1 MTEKIRVFAFKLSSG
16 EELISRVI
24 KRTEDEIVLDRPN
37 MIGLAPAQGGM
48 GISIQLMPWM
58 ASNQDG
64 EITVK
69 RSHIIAETKPNE
81 ELEKGYLSRTSG
93 IALV

>member
-1 MTEKIRVFAFKLSSG
+1 MSEKVIAIKLVSG
-16 EELISRVI
+16 EEIISRV
-24 KRTEDEIVLDRPN
+24 KERNDTFLVLDRPN

-64 EITVK
+64 DITVFVE
-69 RSHIIAETKPNE
+69 HIVAETTPDA
-81 ELEKGYLSRTSG
+81 ELEKGYLTRTSG

>member
-1 MTEKIRVFAFKLSSG
+1 MTQEVKSLKLTTG
-16 EELISRVI
+16 EEIISRVKTRNDTFLI
-24 KRTEDEIVLDRPN
+24 LDRPN

-48 GISIQLMPWM
+48 GITIQLMPWM

-64 EITVK
+64 DITVFVK
-69 RSHIIAETKPNE
+69 HIVAETKPDE